1 MIISDEMKEQL
12 QVLVRLGDEVKE
24 MYEDQ
29 DRYEYYFAEY
39 DSPVS
44 QLLGQAKVVME
55 TIDDSFR
62 YDGEN

>member
-44 QLLGQAKVVME
+44 QLLSQAKVVMK